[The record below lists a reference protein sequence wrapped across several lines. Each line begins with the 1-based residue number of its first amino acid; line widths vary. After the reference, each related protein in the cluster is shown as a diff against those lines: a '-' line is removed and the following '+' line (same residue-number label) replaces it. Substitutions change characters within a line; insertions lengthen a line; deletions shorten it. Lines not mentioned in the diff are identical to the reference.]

1 MTGGRWQRARQ
12 RLAHS
17 IKLRL
22 VLVFLVLAAAM
33 SGVFVVG
40 AQKAFSLGWR
50 EAARP
55 LLRDYVDR
63 LAAEVAG
70 PAGGPPSVARAQ
82 ALTERLPLT
91 ITIDGPVVQWA
102 SHPYRPGR
110 EARAG
115 GANGARDWVTLLE
128 RRSADGHTVRF
139 GIDEGIFERRPHTLG
154 YALAALLLLT
164 LLAWWV
170 VRRLLKPLD
179 AIGAGA
185 RRFGSGD
192 FSQPIPVRHPQAP
205 DELGQ
210 LAATINTMGGD
221 IHQMLDAK
229 RALLLAISHELRS
242 PLTRARLNTELLPE
256 TAELQPQRDALLR
269 DLQEMAALISDLLES
284 ERLSGQ
290 HAVLQREPTDL
301 AALARAVVDDLA
313 VRHPQAQVVLTASP
327 DLPAWPLDPARLRLL
342 LRNLLDNAVRH
353 GAGALQ
359 PPEVDI
365 RADAQQLVIT
375 VRDHGPGVPEAQ
387 LGQLAQAFYRPDTAR
402 TRSAGGVGL
411 GLYLCRLVAQAHGG
425 RFEVSN
431 AQPGLRVTVTLPR
444 V

>member
-1 MTGGRWQRARQ
+1 MSGGRWQRARQ

-115 GANGARDWVTLLE
+115 GATAARDWVTLLE

-139 GIDEGIFERRPHTLG
+139 GIDEGIFERRPR
-154 YALAALLLLT
+154 AS
-164 LLAWWV
+164 
-170 VRRLLKPLD
+170 RMPS
-179 AIGAGA
+179 
-185 RRFGSGD
+185 GS
-192 FSQPIPVRHPQAP
+192 
-205 DELGQ
+205 E
-210 LAATINTMGGD
+210 ATIPTP
-221 IHQMLDAK
+221 ATTSVT
-229 RALLLAISHELRS
+229 ISPPHFAVSTCWRRNSPQTTLKAYMRS
-242 PLTRARLNTELLPE
+242 PANIPSMRGRLKLF
-256 TAELQPQRDALLR
+256 
-269 DLQEMAALISDLLES
+269 S
-284 ERLSGQ
+284 
-290 HAVLQREPTDL
+290 
-301 AALARAVVDDLA
+301 
-313 VRHPQAQVVLTASP
+313 
-327 DLPAWPLDPARLRLL
+327 
-342 LRNLLDNAVRH
+342 
-353 GAGALQ
+353 
-359 PPEVDI
+359 
-365 RADAQQLVIT
+365 IT
-375 VRDHGPGVPEAQ
+375 PSNVP
-387 LGQLAQAFYRPDTAR
+387 
-402 TRSAGGVGL
+402 
-411 GLYLCRLVAQAHGG
+411 
-425 RFEVSN
+425 
-431 AQPGLRVTVTLPR
+431 
-444 V
+444 